1 MKNELGNK
9 IKEWRKQR
17 KLTQEEFAFK
27 IGHSTEAVSMIE
39 RGVNHPAP
47 DIIEAINKV
56 LGVPV
61 HEFYKVSAEEGKD
74 KRQQLID
81 KAVGILY
88 SIDDK
93 SLKVALKM
101 LETLDWKE

>member
-17 KLTQEEFAFK
+17 KLTQEEFAFQ
-27 IGHSTEAVSMIE
+27 IGRSTEAVSMIE
-39 RGVNHPAP
+39 RGINHPAP
-47 DIIEAINKV
+47 DTIEAISKV
-56 LGVPV
+56 LGIPI
-61 HEFYKVSAEEGKD
+61 HEFYKNSDEGNKN

-88 SIDDK
+88 NIDDK
-93 SLKVALKM
+93 SLKVALKT
-101 LETLDWKE
+101 LEALSEEK